1 MASKRTK
8 LRTDGLRR
16 RVKEAPAPAAENAAA
31 ENAAAEN
38 AAAAKDAPAVKTWP
52 EQVIGGKYVRLL
64 EKYMQQ
70 LRGESEHGNRQLY
83 LDDVF
88 ATYLLAFFNPTIRS
102 LRTIEDFSQTRQAQK
117 HVSIQKICKSTLSDF
132 NKLADPERL
141 QPIIQTLRKQLSRR
155 QGGHPSPSNNLQ
167 ALLNRT
173 IAVDGTFVPAVAD
186 VAWAIAN
193 SNNHGA
199 VRHRARLDARLN
211 VSTWLPEAI
220 VVPDAGQSEADC
232 AIEHLQSGRIYL
244 YDRGYMSYAL
254 IKAHY
259 HETKTPEDTVF
270 AAKDAAFVVED
281 AAVKSFFVVRF
292 KAVGNNSSALDDAV
306 DRLLTDED
314 RAAGV
319 VSDRVGRFTSNHA
332 RGVGIS
338 NTALREVVVLYEDK
352 GEPKTLR
359 LITNLRNV
367 SARTIVLLYQNR
379 WQVELFF
386 RWFKSFG
393 NFSHLI
399 SHDRK
404 GVLMHL
410 YVTIIAMLLM
420 HLHTGY
426 RPSKYMFALLSQVAA
441 GGATLD
447 EIMPILR
454 ERERRKELDRL
465 SAARRLAK
473 KKAAGK

>member
-8 LRTDGLRR
+8 LRTDGRRR
-16 RVKEAPAPAAENAAA
+16 RVEEAPAAENAAA
-31 ENAAAEN
+31 ENVAT
-38 AAAAKDAPAVKTWP
+38 VKTWP

-88 ATYLLAFFNPTIRS
+88 ATYLLAFFNPSIRS

-117 HVSIQKICKSTLSDF
+117 HVSITKICKSTLSDF
-132 NKLADPERL
+132 NKFADPERL
-141 QPIIQTLRKQLSRR
+141 RPIIEALRKQLSRQ
-155 QGGHPSPSNNLQ
+155 QGGRPLPSNDLQ
-167 ALLNRT
+167 ALLKHT
-173 IAVDGTFVPAVAD
+173 VAVDGTFVPAVAD
-186 VAWAIAN
+186 VAWAVAN

-220 VVPDAGQSEADC
+220 VVPDAGQSEAAC
-232 AIEHLQSGRIYL
+232 AIDHLQAGRIYL

-259 HETKTPEDTVF
+259 HATKTPEDTAF
-270 AAKDAAFVVED
+270 ASED

-292 KAVGNNSSALDDAV
+292 KAAGKNSAALDDAV

-332 RGVGIS
+332 RRAGIS

-352 GEPKTLR
+352 GVRKTLR

-367 SARTIVLLYQNR
+367 SAKTIVLLYQNR

-399 SHDRK
+399 SHNRK

-454 ERERRKELDRL
+454 ERERRKELDRV

-473 KKAAGK
+473 KKAASK